1 MNCLKRPGQRQ
12 AMGQTLLPGLSV
24 ELVLTS
30 PQPGSCPALS
40 LLFSRANP
48 LSLLVPGP
56 GEACLTPP
64 HLAKTWLA
72 VCLDVTDVA

>member
-1 MNCLKRPGQRQ
+1 
-12 AMGQTLLPGLSV
+12 MGQTLLPVLSV

-30 PQPGSCPALS
+30 PQPGSCPALP
-40 LLFSRANP
+40 LLSRANP
-48 LSLLVPGP
+48 LSLLVPGL
-56 GEACLTPP
+56 GEACLAPP